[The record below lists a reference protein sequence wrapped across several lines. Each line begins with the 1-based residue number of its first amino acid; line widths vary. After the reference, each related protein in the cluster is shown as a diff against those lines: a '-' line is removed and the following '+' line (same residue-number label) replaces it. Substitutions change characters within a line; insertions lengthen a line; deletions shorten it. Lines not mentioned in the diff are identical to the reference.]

1 MTFEHEENGQ
11 TIGYDKV
18 IMLAGGVGYA
28 HADHSAKRT
37 PKKGDYNTV
46 RDIVEYPEY
55 SRVGIR
61 LEELSNPPIEKSD
74 GTLHEPT
81 FNIFRFRELE
91 VPPPI
96 EEEIHNML
104 EEEFEIINP
113 DDDQIFK

>member
-1 MTFEHEENGQ
+1 MK
-11 TIGYDKV
+11 IGSFVECIDGRFSPEQ
-18 IMLAGGVGYA
+18 L
-28 HADHSAKRT
+28 
-37 PKKGDYNTV
+37 KKISKIPIKGEYYTV

-55 SRVGIR
+55 NRVGLR
-61 LEELSNPPIEKSD
+61 LEEISNPPIEKSD

>member
-1 MTFEHEENGQ
+1 MQ
-11 TIGYDKV
+11 
-18 IMLAGGVGYA
+18 VGSFVECI
-28 HADHSAKRT
+28 DDRFSAEQLKKISRI
-37 PKKGDYNTV
+37 PKKGEYYTV

-74 GTLHEPT
+74 GTLHETT

-104 EEEFEIINP
+104 EEEFEIIKP

>member
-1 MTFEHEENGQ
+1 MK
-11 TIGYDKV
+11 IGSFVECIDDRFSTEQLKK
-18 IMLAGGVGYA
+18 I
-28 HADHSAKRT
+28 SRT
-37 PKKGDYNTV
+37 PKKGDYYTI

-55 SRVGIR
+55 NRVVLR
-61 LEELSNPPIEKSD
+61 LEEISNPPIEKSD

-96 EEEIHNML
+96 EKEIHNML
-104 EEEFEIINP
+104 EEEFEIIKP

>member
-1 MTFEHEENGQ
+1 MK
-11 TIGYDKV
+11 IGSFVECIDDRFSTEQLKK
-18 IMLAGGVGYA
+18 I
-28 HADHSAKRT
+28 SRT
-37 PKKGDYNTV
+37 PKKGNYYTI

-55 SRVGIR
+55 NRVGLR

-104 EEEFEIINP
+104 EEEFEIIKP

>member
-1 MTFEHEENGQ
+1 MK
-11 TIGYDKV
+11 IGSFVECID
-18 IMLAGGVGYA
+18 
-28 HADHSAKRT
+28 DRFSAEQLKKISRT
-37 PKKGDYNTV
+37 PKKGDYYTI

-55 SRVGIR
+55 NRVSLR
-61 LEELSNPPIEKSD
+61 LEEISNPPIEKSD

-96 EEEIHNML
+96 EKEIHSML
-104 EEEFEIINP
+104 EEEFEIIKP

>member
-1 MTFEHEENGQ
+1 MK
-11 TIGYDKV
+11 IGSFVECIDDRFSTEQLKK
-18 IMLAGGVGYA
+18 I
-28 HADHSAKRT
+28 SRT
-37 PKKGDYNTV
+37 PKKGDYYTI

-55 SRVGIR
+55 NRVGLR
-61 LEELSNPPIEKSD
+61 LEEISNPPIEKSD

-96 EEEIHNML
+96 EKEINNML
-104 EEEFEIINP
+104 EEEIAIINP

>member
-1 MTFEHEENGQ
+1 MKIGSFVECINGKFSIEQ
-11 TIGYDKV
+11 LKKISR
-18 IMLAGGVGYA
+18 I
-28 HADHSAKRT
+28 
-37 PKKGDYNTV
+37 PKQGDYYTV
-46 RDIVEYPEY
+46 RDIVEYPEFN
-55 SRVGIR
+55 RVGLR
-61 LEELSNPPIEKSD
+61 LEEISNPPIEKSD